1 MSRRQSGSIEKPEQ
15 LSGRRRRADEVSR
28 IRDLLRTEIVCGR
41 YGTQGLLPAEPEL
54 MLEYVVGRNVV
65 RECLDLLRDEG
76 LIERIQGSGT
86 FILSTKAQHSFDRVH
101 AIHDSVRPSGRVS
114 GTVLSMTTVTAPRP
128 VAEQLQITPGAAC
141 TLIEYTAVIAGAPF
155 SLSTSYLPLTVGA
168 MLDQSIFNGDFYELL
183 EAANFTVSGGD
194 MTIEAVSADDRAA
207 ATLQILPG
215 SPLIMFHRK
224 LASPDGSPLEYGF
237 VRCRGD
243 RLSLQVQLP
252 RSVAP
257 KKELAR

>member
-1 MSRRQSGSIEKPEQ
+1 
-15 LSGRRRRADEVSR
+15 
-28 IRDLLRTEIVCGR
+28 
-41 YGTQGLLPAEPEL
+41 
-54 MLEYVVGRNVV
+54 
-65 RECLDLLRDEG
+65 
-76 LIERIQGSGT
+76 
-86 FILSTKAQHSFDRVH
+86 
-101 AIHDSVRPSGRVS
+101 
-114 GTVLSMTTVTAPRP
+114 
-128 VAEQLQITPGAAC
+128 
-141 TLIEYTAVIAGAPF
+141 
-155 SLSTSYLPLTVGA
+155 
-168 MLDQSIFNGDFYELL
+168 MLDQSVFNGDFYELL